1 MWRTQNAVT
10 QRALSVLKQK
20 KMYESQ
26 LAQLTQQTYNMEQA
40 AMTTE
45 NLKNTVGFRLRVT
58 RFRVL
63 CSDKPAFGPLVRRV
77 DGYGGR
83 DEDGKQG
90 NEKAIW
96 QDRYQQD
103 RGESGF
109 AVPRPVQPA

>member
-1 MWRTQNAVT
+1 VT

-45 NLKNTVGFRLRVT
+45 NLKNTVGFRLRAT

-63 CSDKPAFGPLVRRV
+63 CSDKPAFGPLVPSI

-90 NEKAIW
+90 NEKAIR

-103 RGESGF
+103 
-109 AVPRPVQPA
+109 